1 MKKSQKH
8 YSTKNT
14 LEIWKNETPLAHF
27 IEFCCEFPE
36 LISLYVP
43 TKRMEWDVVK
53 DKNVKLFINKML
65 KMCFL

>member
-1 MKKSQKH
+1 M
-8 YSTKNT
+8 
-14 LEIWKNETPLAHF
+14 EIWKNETPLAHF